1 MHIVL
6 HVISD
11 FANYVRGEI
20 IRDLEAI
27 EAALASN
34 PHHVVAV
41 AAPEN
46 AAESTTT
53 PSTESGE

>member
-1 MHIVL
+1 MNIVL

-11 FANYVRGEI
+11 FANYAKGEI

-34 PHHVVAV
+34 PHHVVPV
-41 AAPEN
+41 AAPES
-46 AAESTTT
+46 ATKSTT